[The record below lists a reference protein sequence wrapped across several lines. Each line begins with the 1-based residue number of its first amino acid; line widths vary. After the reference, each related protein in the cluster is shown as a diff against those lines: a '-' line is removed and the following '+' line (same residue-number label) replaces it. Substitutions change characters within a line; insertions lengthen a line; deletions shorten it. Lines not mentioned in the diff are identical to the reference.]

1 MYQVYKN
8 ISNRAART
16 LAVLL
21 LALVLQV
28 ANSATSPGIALA
40 AEATV
45 SGLRLGEN
53 AGATRFVIDI
63 DRKVEYHTLI
73 LANPARIVIDLPEVD
88 WRVGAS
94 GAGEG
99 RGLISRYRYGLFR
112 SGVSR
117 LVLDL
122 TGPAVID
129 RLFVLEPQGKMPY
142 RLVLDLKATDRKT
155 FAASVKR
162 SRRGKQETRTAVVVA
177 QPQLRNKP
185 KRDRKTIVIDAGHG
199 GVDPGNLG
207 VIGVPEKTIVLRMA
221 RAIRKALESSSR
233 YEVVMTRDRDV
244 YLPHRE
250 RFEIARHADADLFI
264 SIHADS
270 LRPSRANNRV
280 RGATVYTLSET
291 ASDAEAAALARKENK
306 SDLIAGIDLG
316 GETDEVRSILIDL
329 AQRETLN
336 YSSEFANYLVPEL
349 KERVYVRK
357 NTHRFASLLV
367 LKAPDVPS
375 VLVEIGYLSNKQD
388 ARQLNSADGRRRIS
402 EAIAA
407 AVRRYFEST
416 TAINF

>member
-1 MYQVYKN
+1 MIQVPKSLRN
-8 ISNRAART
+8 STVRL

-21 LALVLQV
+21 F
-28 ANSATSPGIALA
+28 ALA
-40 AEATV
+40 TPGAAMAADATV

-53 AGATRFVIDI
+53 AGATRIVIDI
-63 DRKVEYHTLI
+63 DRKVDYETLI

-88 WRVGAS
+88 WRVGGA

-99 RGLISRYRYGLFR
+99 RGLISKYRYGLFR

-122 TGPAVID
+122 EGPAVID
-129 RLFVLEPQGKMPY
+129 RMFVLEPQGKMPY
-142 RLVLDLKATDRKT
+142 RLVFDLKATDRKT

-162 SRRGKQETRTAVVVA
+162 SRRGKPQIRTARVK
-177 QPQLRNKP
+177 QPELRNKP

-207 VIGVPEKTIVLRMA
+207 VIGVPEKTIVLNMA
-221 RAIRKALESSSR
+221 RTIKKAIESSSR
-233 YEVVMTRDRDV
+233 YEVVMTRNRDV

-250 RFEIARHADADLFI
+250 RFAIARDAEADLFI
-264 SIHADS
+264 SVHADS
-270 LRPSRANNRV
+270 LKPSRANNKV

-316 GETDEVRSILIDL
+316 TETDEVRSILIDL
-329 AQRETLN
+329 AQRENNN
-336 YSSEFANYLVPEL
+336 YSAEFANYLVPEL
-349 KERVYVRK
+349 KERVYIRK
-357 NTHRFASLLV
+357 NAHRFAGFLV

-375 VLVEIGYLSNKQD
+375 VLVEVGYLSNRQD
-388 ARQLNSADGRRRIS
+388 AKQLNSADGRRRVS
-402 EAIAA
+402 DAIAA

-416 TAINF
+416 TAKTF

>member
-1 MYQVYKN
+1 MF
-8 ISNRAART
+8 IRRAAAAM
-16 LAVLL
+16 LAG
-21 LALVLQV
+21 LVLV
-28 ANSATSPGIALA
+28 LA
-40 AEATV
+40 FWGAFSGAHSGAARAADATV
-45 SGLRLGEN
+45 SGLRIGEN

-63 DRKVEYHTLI
+63 SNKVDYQIMI

-88 WRVGAS
+88 WRVGGAVG
-94 GAGEG
+94 GAGDG
-99 RGLISRYRYGLFR
+99 RGLIGKYRYGLFR

-122 TGPAVID
+122 TGPVVID
-129 RLFVLEPQGKMPY
+129 RTFLLGPQGDMPY
-142 RLVLDLKATDRKT
+142 RLVFDLKKTDRKT
-155 FAASVKR
+155 FAVSVER
-162 SRRGKQETRTAVVVA
+162 SRRGQQQTRTATA
-177 QPQLRNKP
+177 SQQPQLRSKP
-185 KRDRKTIVIDAGHG
+185 KRDRKVIVIDAGHG

-207 VIGVPEKTIVLRMA
+207 VIGVPEKVIVLNMA
-221 RAIRKALESSSR
+221 RAIKRAIETSSR
-233 YEVVMTRDRDV
+233 YEVVMTRNRDV
-244 YLPHRE
+244 YIPHRE
-250 RFEIARHADADLFI
+250 RFAIARHANADLFI

-270 LRPSRANNRV
+270 LKPSRANNRV
-280 RGATVYTLSET
+280 RGATVYTLSEN

-316 GETDEVRSILIDL
+316 TETDEVRSILIDL

-336 YSSEFANYLVPEL
+336 YSSQFANYLVPEL

-375 VLVEIGYLSNKQD
+375 VLVEVGYLSNKQD
-388 ARQLNSADGRRRIS
+388 ARQLNSAEGRKRIS

-416 TAINF
+416 TAGSF